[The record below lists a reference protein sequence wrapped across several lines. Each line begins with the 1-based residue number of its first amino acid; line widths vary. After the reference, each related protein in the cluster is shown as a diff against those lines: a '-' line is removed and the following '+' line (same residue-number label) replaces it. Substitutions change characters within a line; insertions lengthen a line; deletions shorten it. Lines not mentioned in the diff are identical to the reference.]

1 VTAEEATMAQT
12 RDPDNGA
19 TLSAARIDRIE
30 KGWGVSD
37 ALGRQLGNVTDVDR
51 ASGRLVVDGRS
62 VGFDEFEVPLT
73 AVREA
78 GDNDVRL
85 AQAVDPDTG
94 AAGGAPRFI
103 DAPRDEPRPA
113 RAQTA
118 PADAA
123 RPTAAPAGPT
133 LRPVTAE
140 HGGPAPVWT
149 EERDA
154 GGFGRWLPY
163 VGVAAAGLGAAGYA
177 WWRRRRKPTYWERA
191 AAFAGDRHPA
201 WWAGLAATVLP
212 LAYYAWPSHAGRRER
227 RPDTSR
233 WADAVSGYAP
243 SSGGPTGLGV
253 LGAVLAAVG
262 AALWLA
268 RRGKGGAARTR
279 VADVMT
285 RDPRTVRP
293 DGTVAEA
300 AAMMRSLDVGSLPV
314 CDGGRLVGMLTD
326 RDIAVRSTA
335 DGRDPLTTYV
345 RDVMSTGV
353 AWASEDDPADQAARI
368 MKEHRVRRLPIVD
381 ERKNL
386 VGIVSLGDLA
396 VDAGDDEL
404 SGETLER
411 ISEPAR
417 PSR

>member
-1 VTAEEATMAQT
+1 M
-12 RDPDNGA
+12 
-19 TLSAARIDRIE
+19 
-30 KGWGVSD
+30 
-37 ALGRQLGNVTDVDR
+37 
-51 ASGRLVVDGRS
+51 VDGRS

-103 DAPRDEPRPA
+103 EAPRDEPRPA

-201 WWAGLAATVLP
+201 WWAGLAATALP
-212 LAYYAWPSHAGRRER
+212 VAYYAWPSHAGGRER
-227 RPDTSR
+227 LSNE
-233 WADAVSGYAP
+233 VSGYAP
-243 SSGGPTGLGV
+243 STGGPTV
-253 LGAVLAAVG
+253 LGLLGAALAAVG
-262 AALWLA
+262 AAFWLR
-268 RRGKGGAARTR
+268 RRGTTGAARAR

-285 RDPRTVRP
+285 RHPETVRP
-293 DGTVAEA
+293 DATVVQA
-300 AAMMRSLDVGSLPV
+300 ATMMRAMDVGALPV
-314 CDGGRLVGMLTD
+314 CDGARLVGMVTD

-335 DGRDPLTTYV
+335 DGRDPQVTYV
-345 RDVMSTGV
+345 RDVMSSGI
-353 AWASEDDPADQAARI
+353 AWASEDDPVEQAARI
-368 MKEHRVRRLPIVD
+368 MKEHQIRRLPIVD
-381 ERKNL
+381 QRKNL

-396 VDAGDDEL
+396 VEAGVDEL

-411 ISEPAR
+411 ISEPSR
-417 PSR
+417 PSRRR